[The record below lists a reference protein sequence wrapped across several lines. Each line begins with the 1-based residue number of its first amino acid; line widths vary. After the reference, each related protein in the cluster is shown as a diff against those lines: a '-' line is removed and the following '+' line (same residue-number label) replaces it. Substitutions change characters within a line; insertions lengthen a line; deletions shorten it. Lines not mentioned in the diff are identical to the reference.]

1 MEQKKRIQ
9 VQIIYETFNVI
20 AFPLGLRNSAFQ
32 PTLYMVYLKV
42 VFIEQILS
50 PSYPR

>member
-9 VQIIYETFNVI
+9 VQIICETFNVI

-50 PSYPR
+50 PSYAR